1 MVSNT
6 RQGAPEEEHAGST
19 PHLEVGNNVAKF
31 FSNIAN
37 ALENGV
43 QALRLFISNLVK
55 KIERGTNLVGIYDD
69 IIACTRLHYG
79 RFGFLSSGSPYRC
92 Q

>member
-1 MVSNT
+1 MIST
-6 RQGAPEEEHAGST
+6 ARRGAPKEEHAGST

-55 KIERGTNLVGIYDD
+55 RIARGTNLVGIYDN
-69 IIACTRLHYG
+69 IIACAGLHYG
-79 RFGFLSSGSPYRC
+79 RFSFLSSGSPCR
-92 Q
+92 